1 MKLLFPLALLSVSL
15 VGCNQNTSIGNDRE
29 ARVDPAPTSA
39 PIVAAGAALQNVESA
54 AIKPET
60 MSDADVQALGGK
72 SGRCAIKL
80 TEVGFPSFLYRQDG
94 PGAIK
99 LNGKLIV
106 LPKTS
111 SGRFEADDLLVVLR
125 PVDEVGNAGLK
136 AAEMIIVPPGAK
148 EETGYRGY
156 IQCFKG
162 AKA

>member
-99 LNGKLIV
+99 LNGKLIP
-106 LPKTS
+106 LPS
-111 SGRFEADDLLVVLR
+111 IGENRSAEDQLRSLRGR
-125 PVDEVGNAGLK
+125 
-136 AAEMIIVPPGAK
+136 
-148 EETGYRGY
+148 
-156 IQCFKG
+156 
-162 AKA
+162 